1 MAGADHARATVR
13 VVVRTTQ
20 RVLESLGHVLMLVLV
35 FRLIDKVVVE
45 HNVFALLA
53 LLIIL
58 AIVDGLAHKARD
70 QLPGP
75 CVSREGAAPAFEKR
89 IDQSAASRASRA

>member
-1 MAGADHARATVR
+1 M
-13 VVVRTTQ
+13 TQ

-45 HNVFALLA
+45 HNVVSLLA
-53 LLIIL
+53 LLVIL

-70 QLPGP
+70 ATAGA
-75 CVSREGAAPAFEKR
+75 VREP
-89 IDQSAASRASRA
+89 